1 MCGIVGYI
9 GNNQA
14 VPVLFE
20 GLNKLEYRG
29 YDSSGIAVL
38 DAKNKI
44 SINKRKGRLKNLEKE
59 LLGKHPVGVVGIG
72 HTRWATHG
80 APSDVNAHPHSNTKG
95 DIVVAHNGII
105 ENYLKIKEWLSSK
118 GYFFKSQ
125 TDTELIAHLIDYY
138 YKGENTLL
146 DAVQSTIRHLV
157 GSYGLVIMA
166 ESNPEQLIAVK
177 KDSPLV
183 IGIGENEN
191 YIASDAAA
199 LLKYTRDVYFLEDGE
214 IAVVSKENIDIMDSY
229 GIPVFRDVFHITWD
243 IEAVEKGGYP
253 HYMLKEINE
262 QPKALKDTLNAR
274 LSEDGFDF
282 SDLNLSEEY
291 LNSFSRIVFI
301 ACGTAYHAGLVAK
314 YMYEKMIRV
323 PVEIDVAS
331 EYRYRSPVVTKND
344 LVIVLSQSGET
355 LDSIAAMRMAKS
367 MGATIIAITN
377 VVGSVIS
384 READAAIYTIAGPEI
399 AVASTKA
406 YTTQLMCLSML
417 GLWLSEKRNTLTK
430 EQVNGYI
437 KDLKKIPEIA
447 TEALKSEEKLMRI
460 ASLFSS
466 REDVY
471 FLGRNIDSAIAM
483 ESSLKLKEISYIH
496 SEAFPAGEL
505 KHGPIALI
513 EEGTLVIVIGTQSKL
528 YEKTASNIKEV
539 KARGA
544 YVLGV
549 CSEGEKIISDVCDE
563 TIFIPKVSDEFMAM
577 PGVIPMQIFSYYCA
591 VERGFDVDKPRNL
604 AKSVTVE

>member
-9 GNNQA
+9 GEQQA

-29 YDSSGIAVL
+29 YDSSGIAIL
-38 DAKNKI
+38 NKDNKI
-44 SINKRKGRLKNLEKE
+44 TVKKRKGRLKILEKE
-59 LLGKHPVGVVGIG
+59 LLGKHPEGVVGIG

-80 APSDVNAHPHSNTKG
+80 APADVNAHPHANSRG

-105 ENYLKIKEWLSSK
+105 ENYIKIKEWLSSK
-118 GYFFKSQ
+118 GYSFKSQ
-125 TDTELIAHLIDYY
+125 TDTELIAHLVDYY
-138 YKGENTLL
+138 YKGETTLL

-157 GSYGLVIMA
+157 GSYALLIMSA
-166 ESNPEQLIAVK
+166 NNPEQLIVVK
-177 KDSPLV
+177 KDSPLI

-191 YIASDAAA
+191 FIASDAAA
-199 LLKYTRDVYFLEDGE
+199 LLKYTRNVYYLEDGE
-214 IAVVSKENIDIMDSY
+214 IATVTKDSIDIMDSY
-229 GIPVFRDVFHITWD
+229 GIPVFRDVFHVTWD
-243 IEAVEKGGYP
+243 IEAAEKGGYP

-262 QPKALKDTLNAR
+262 QPKALRDTLNAR
-274 LSEDGFDF
+274 LTEKGFDF
-282 SDLNLSEEY
+282 CDLKLSEDY
-291 LNSFSRIVFI
+291 IKSFSRIVII
-301 ACGTAYHAGLVAK
+301 ACGTAYNAGLVAK
-314 YMYEKMIRV
+314 YMYEKMLSV

-331 EYRYRSPVVTKND
+331 EYRYRNPVVGKND
-344 LVIVLSQSGET
+344 LAIVISQSGET
-355 LDSIAAMRMAKS
+355 LDTIAAMRMAKAK
-367 MGATIIAITN
+367 GATIVAITN
-377 VVGSVIS
+377 VIGSVIS
-384 READAAIYTIAGPEI
+384 READAVMYTVAGPEI

-406 YTTQLMCLSML
+406 YTTQLMCLSMFGVWL
-417 GLWLSEKRNTLTK
+417 GEMRSSLSK
-430 EQVNGYI
+430 EQVENYI
-437 KDLKKIPEIA
+437 NDLKKIPDIA
-447 TEALKSEEKLMRI
+447 NETFQSEEKLMRT

-496 SEAFPAGEL
+496 SESFPAGEL

-513 EEGTLVIVIGTQSKL
+513 EEGTLVVVIGTQSKL

-549 CSEGEKIISDVCDE
+549 CSEGENLISDICDE
-563 TIFIPKVSDEFMAM
+563 IIFIPKVNDDLMAI
-577 PGVIPMQIFSYYCA
+577 PAVIPMQLFSYYCA
-591 VERGFDVDKPRNL
+591 VERGLDVDKPRNL